1 MDYVSLDKPEFSQ
14 AQFTGFVQGLEFLKT
29 YFYLQSNFPNLEKDW
44 KINTKSGGFFLS
56 CNMCLIYK

>member
-44 KINTKSGGFFLS
+44 KINTKSGGFF
-56 CNMCLIYK
+56 

>member
-1 MDYVSLDKPEFSQ
+1 MEEGEGGL

-44 KINTKSGGFFLS
+44 KINTKSGSFF
-56 CNMCLIYK
+56 